1 MPSSVGS
8 GAGSP
13 PAADCQSAL
22 QIQSH
27 DFITARRQAEAYDKI
42 DGGVAVMKL
51 WLAFALTSTGLAM
64 AQGNDCATLEQ
75 CLKAIDAHPQSS
87 LAHFRL
93 GEILF
98 MQEEWNRAAH
108 EFREA
113 QHGDREPQWVEV
125 WAHIYAGRTYDLTN
139 QRARAINEYTLVL
152 QMNDVLRDAKEE
164 AAEYIKSPY
173 RRP

>member
-1 MPSSVGS
+1 MKHLLALALISC
-8 GAGSP
+8 GAAS
-13 PAADCQSAL
+13 
-22 QIQSH
+22 
-27 DFITARRQAEAYDKI
+27 
-42 DGGVAVMKL
+42 
-51 WLAFALTSTGLAM
+51 
-64 AQGNDCATLEQ
+64 AQGNDCSTLAQ
-75 CLKAIDAHPQSS
+75 CLKAIDTNPQSS

-98 MQEEWNRAAH
+98 MKEEWYRASL
-108 EFREA
+108 EFLEA
-113 QHGDREPQWVEV
+113 QHGDREPKWVEV

-139 QRARAINEYTLVL
+139 QRARAINEYRLVL